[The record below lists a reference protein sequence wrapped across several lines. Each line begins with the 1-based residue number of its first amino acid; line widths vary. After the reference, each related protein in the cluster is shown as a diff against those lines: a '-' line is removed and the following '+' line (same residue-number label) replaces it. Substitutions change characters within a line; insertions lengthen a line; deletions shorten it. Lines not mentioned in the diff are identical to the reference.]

1 MKEKGHLLPEL
12 PRINTAEDIV
22 DIDGLTFSMLEFND
36 IYDSKEYKE
45 LSTRTESAVKQL
57 IEKDREHRKTNF
69 TYLLDLM

>member
-45 LSTRTESAVKQL
+45 LSTRTESAAKQL

-69 TYLLDLM
+69 TY

>member
-1 MKEKGHLLPEL
+1 MKEKGNLLPEL

-69 TYLLDLM
+69 TY

>member
-22 DIDGLTFSMLEFND
+22 DVDGLTFSMLEFND
-36 IYDSKEYKE
+36 IYDSKEYIE

-57 IEKDREHRKTNF
+57 IEKDREHRKKNF
-69 TYLLDLM
+69 TY